1 MEVESIFYKSLG
13 SDDLVRCELCSR
25 FCVISNGDVGFCGT
39 QRNVD
44 GKLFACNF
52 GVFSSVNVDPIEK
65 KPLYHFLPGSFTFS
79 LGGFSCNMSCLN
91 CQNYII
97 SQDLGQDSQKINL
110 LPDEVVKM
118 ASDNDCPS
126 ISWTYN
132 EPTLHLQ
139 YILETAKKSKKQ
151 NIKNTLIT
159 NGYMSKKALETI
171 LPYIDAFNV
180 DIKSINNTFYQKNCN
195 TPIKPILD
203 NIKTLYENKKHIELT
218 NLLITDENTSKEDIE
233 KLTDFIK
240 NELGC
245 EVPIHFSRFFP
256 YYKMN
261 DTPPTP
267 VKYLYQAKEIAENKG
282 LENVYLG
289 NIMENQN
296 SYCPQCGEEI
306 VKRGRCRTTVKLKN
320 GNCIN
325 CNNIANFILK

>member
-1 MEVESIFYKSLG
+1 MVVYFFMEVESIFYKSLG

-118 ASDNDCPS
+118 TSDNDCPS

-139 YILETAKKSKKQ
+139 YILETAKKSKPQKPPQ
-151 NIKNTLIT
+151 SRRNAYRKPLSSLYSMVYRFMASSSSSGRQADIFS
-159 NGYMSKKALETI
+159 GI
-171 LPYIDAFNV
+171 LRA
-180 DIKSINNTFYQKNCN
+180 S
-195 TPIKPILD
+195 
-203 NIKTLYENKKHIELT
+203 
-218 NLLITDENTSKEDIE
+218 SR
-233 KLTDFIK
+233 
-240 NELGC
+240 
-245 EVPIHFSRFFP
+245 RFFP
-256 YYKMN
+256 FSVRALLM
-261 DTPPTP
+261 
-267 VKYLYQAKEIAENKG
+267 
-282 LENVYLG
+282 
-289 NIMENQN
+289 
-296 SYCPQCGEEI
+296 
-306 VKRGRCRTTVKLKN
+306 
-320 GNCIN
+320 
-325 CNNIANFILK
+325 